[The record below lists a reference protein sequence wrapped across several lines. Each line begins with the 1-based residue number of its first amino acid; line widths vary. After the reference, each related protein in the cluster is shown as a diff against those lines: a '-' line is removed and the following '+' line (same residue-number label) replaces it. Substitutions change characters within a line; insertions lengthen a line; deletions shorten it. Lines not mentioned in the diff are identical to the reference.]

1 MVSPEYTPEYSRSLI
16 SSEPKEEKKRILIV
30 DDNEAT
36 RKEIRG
42 VVENLDYSTLEARS
56 GSEALNMVNKEMP
69 DLIILDI
76 ILPDFDGF
84 KILCQLKR
92 NLRTKH
98 IPVILL
104 SAIEKPEEKA
114 KGLILGASDFITKPF
129 SPLEFS
135 ARVEMLLERTEEGY
149 GPSPSTR
156 LPGNISIEKAIT
168 GRIRKKRPFAVCYCD
183 LDNFKSYNDA
193 YGFFKGDKVIKLT
206 AQIIM
211 ETIKELGNN
220 DDFMGHIGG
229 DDFILITTPDKVD
242 PLSARIVEI
251 FDKIIPFY
259 YDKEARERGCI
270 EGLDR
275 QGRQNRFPLISIS
288 IVVVDNM
295 NRNIGHIG
303 EVSDI
308 AAKLKK
314 LAKMTP
320 GSVIIKDR
328 RKDS

>member
-1 MVSPEYTPEYSRSLI
+1 MAKLERILERNLQRLKPG
-16 SSEPKEEKKRILIV
+16 PKPKIKGVKYGVPRIHPRIQSKSHFLRAKRGEKRILIV

-149 GPSPSTR
+149 G
-156 LPGNISIEKAIT
+156 
-168 GRIRKKRPFAVCYCD
+168 
-183 LDNFKSYNDA
+183 
-193 YGFFKGDKVIKLT
+193 
-206 AQIIM
+206 
-211 ETIKELGNN
+211 
-220 DDFMGHIGG
+220 
-229 DDFILITTPDKVD
+229 
-242 PLSARIVEI
+242 
-251 FDKIIPFY
+251 
-259 YDKEARERGCI
+259 
-270 EGLDR
+270 
-275 QGRQNRFPLISIS
+275 
-288 IVVVDNM
+288 
-295 NRNIGHIG
+295 
-303 EVSDI
+303 
-308 AAKLKK
+308 AA
-314 LAKMTP
+314 
-320 GSVIIKDR
+320 
-328 RKDS
+328 

>member
-1 MVSPEYTPEYSRSLI
+1 MIHS
-16 SSEPKEEKKRILIV
+16 
-30 DDNEAT
+30 
-36 RKEIRG
+36 
-42 VVENLDYSTLEARS
+42 
-56 GSEALNMVNKEMP
+56 
-69 DLIILDI
+69 
-76 ILPDFDGF
+76 
-84 KILCQLKR
+84 
-92 NLRTKH
+92 
-98 IPVILL
+98 
-104 SAIEKPEEKA
+104 
-114 KGLILGASDFITKPF
+114 
-129 SPLEFS
+129 
-135 ARVEMLLERTEEGY
+135 
-149 GPSPSTR
+149 
-156 LPGNISIEKAIT
+156 LPGSW
-168 GRIRKKRPFAVCYCD
+168 R
-183 LDNFKSYNDA
+183 S
-193 YGFFKGDKVIKLT
+193 
-206 AQIIM
+206 
-211 ETIKELGNN
+211 
-220 DDFMGHIGG
+220 
-229 DDFILITTPDKVD
+229 
-242 PLSARIVEI
+242 